1 MPVLHFQLLL
11 LNKLL
16 LSAVTGLTNVIR
28 AVDCMQI
35 AIKASSDDKGQRRTH
50 SSDVNVVARG

>member
-16 LSAVTGLTNVIR
+16 LSAVTSLTNVIR

-35 AIKASSDDKGQRRTH
+35 AIKASSDDKGAHIQAMST
-50 SSDVNVVARG
+50 